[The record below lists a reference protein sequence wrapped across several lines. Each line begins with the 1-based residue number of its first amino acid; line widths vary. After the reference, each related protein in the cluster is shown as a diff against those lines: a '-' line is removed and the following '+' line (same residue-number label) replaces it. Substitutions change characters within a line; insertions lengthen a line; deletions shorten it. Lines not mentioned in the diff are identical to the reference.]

1 MRSHASV
8 ELPYRVG
15 ASVLAAVAGA
25 VVGLAVWAGVLAVT
39 GAVGSFSVLFFG
51 GAAAGF
57 LTGWLFPVVAMEFVE
72 GSLHFAFGAVSGLA
86 GERLDQ
92 SPHTTAR
99 LGAVFAFGVFYGT
112 LLYFL
117 LW

>member
-1 MRSHASV
+1 VRSSKTV
-8 ELPYRVG
+8 ELQYRVG

-25 VVGLAVWAGVLAVT
+25 AVGLAVWVGALALAGT
-39 GAVGSFSVLFFG
+39 EGSFPALFFG

-72 GSLHFAFGAVSGLA
+72 GTLHFAFGAVSGLA

-112 LLYFL
+112 LAYLFL
-117 LW
+117 W